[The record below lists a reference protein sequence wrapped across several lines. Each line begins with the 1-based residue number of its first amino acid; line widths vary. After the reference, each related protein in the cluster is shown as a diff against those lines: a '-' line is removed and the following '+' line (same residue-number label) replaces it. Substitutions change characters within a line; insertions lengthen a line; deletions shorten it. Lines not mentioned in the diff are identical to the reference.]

1 MDQHKASHVNVTVV
15 TLVATLGG
23 LLFGY
28 DTAVISGAVGAID
41 ANFVDPWLLSPTAR
55 DSLSGFA
62 ISSALVGTIIGAAM
76 AGWAST
82 RFGRRASMQ
91 LAAILFFV
99 SALGSALPELGFAP
113 VGQMGPEA
121 VWPFICYRIV
131 GGIGVGL
138 ASMLAPMYIA
148 EIAPSR
154 IRGRLVSYNQM
165 AIIFGMLVVYFVNW
179 GIALQGDDAWVI
191 ETGWRW
197 MFASECIP
205 AALFFV
211 LLLTVPESPR
221 WLVLKDRDEAALTV
235 LGRFNAPD
243 RARQVLGEIKVS
255 LAAKSEPLF
264 KYGGVLIAV
273 GILLSVFQQFVGI
286 NVVLYYAPFI
296 FQNMGATTDAALLQT
311 VLVGAANLGFTLVA
325 ILTVDRLGRR
335 PLMITGALVMAA
347 AMFTLG
353 SLFNANALGLPALIA
368 MLVYIAGFAM
378 SWGPVTWVL
387 LSEIFP
393 NPIKGKAMAI
403 AVVAQWVANLAV
415 SWSFKVIDGNSWLVA
430 QFNHGFAYWIYGVM
444 GVLAALF
451 VLRAVP
457 ETKGRH
463 LEDMHHLW
471 ARA

>member
-1 MDQHKASHVNVTVV
+1 MGQHKASHVNVTVV

-41 ANFVDPWLLSPTAR
+41 ANFVDPWQLSPTAR

-121 VWPFICYRIV
+121 VWPFIFYRIV

-221 WLVLKDRDEAALTV
+221 WLVLKDRDEAALSV

-243 RARQVLGEIKVS
+243 RARQVLDEIKVS
-255 LAAKSEPLF
+255 LAAKSEPLL

-335 PLMITGALVMAA
+335 PLMIIGALVMAA

-430 QFNHGFAYWIYGVM
+430 QFNHGFAYWVYGVM

-471 ARA
+471 AKA

>member
-121 VWPFICYRIV
+121 VWPFIFYRIV

-243 RARQVLGEIKVS
+243 RARQVLDEIKVS

-451 VLRAVP
+451 VLRVVP

>member
-41 ANFVDPWLLSPTAR
+41 ANFVDPWQLSPTAR

-91 LAAILFFV
+91 LAAVLFFV

-121 VWPFICYRIV
+121 VWPFIFYRIV

-191 ETGWRW
+191 ETGWCW

-221 WLVLKDRDEAALTV
+221 WLVLKDRDEAALSV

-243 RARQVLGEIKVS
+243 RARQVLDEIKVS

-311 VLVGAANLGFTLVA
+311 VLVGVANLGFTLVA

>member
-41 ANFVDPWLLSPTAR
+41 ANFVDPWQLSPTAR

-91 LAAILFFV
+91 LAAVLFFV

-121 VWPFICYRIV
+121 VWPFIFYRIV

-221 WLVLKDRDEAALTV
+221 WLVLKDRDEAALSV

-243 RARQVLGEIKVS
+243 RARQVLDEIKVS

-286 NVVLYYAPFI
+286 NVVLYYAPFS

-311 VLVGAANLGFTLVA
+311 VLVGVANLGFTLVA

-430 QFNHGFAYWIYGVM
+430 QFNHGFAYWVYGVM

>member
-41 ANFVDPWLLSPTAR
+41 ANFVDPWQLSPTAR

-121 VWPFICYRIV
+121 VWPFIFYRIV

-221 WLVLKDRDEAALTV
+221 WLVLKDRDEAALSV

-243 RARQVLGEIKVS
+243 RARQVLDEIKVS

-311 VLVGAANLGFTLVA
+311 VLVGVANLGFTLVA

-430 QFNHGFAYWIYGVM
+430 QFNHGFAYWVYGVM

>member
-41 ANFVDPWLLSPTAR
+41 ANFVDPWQLSPTAR

-121 VWPFICYRIV
+121 VWPFIFYRIV

-221 WLVLKDRDEAALTV
+221 WLVLKDRDEAALSV

-243 RARQVLGEIKVS
+243 RARQVLDEIKVS
-255 LAAKSEPLF
+255 LAAMSEPLF
-264 KYGGVLIAV
+264 KSGGVLIAV

-471 ARA
+471 AKA

>member
-1 MDQHKASHVNVTVV
+1 MDQDKTSQVRVTAV

-41 ANFVDPWLLSPTAR
+41 ANFVDPWQLSPTAR

-99 SALGSALPELGFAP
+99 SALGSALPELGFAA
-113 VGQMGPEA
+113 VGEMGREA
-121 VWPFICYRIV
+121 VRPFIFYRIL

-211 LLLTVPESPR
+211 LLLRVPESPR
-221 WLVLKDRDEAALTV
+221 WLVLKDRNEAALAV

-243 RARQVLGEIKVS
+243 RARQVLDEIKVS

-296 FQNMGATTDAALLQT
+296 FQNMGATTDTALLQT
-311 VLVGAANLGFTLVA
+311 VLVGAANLAFTLVA

-451 VLRAVP
+451 VLRVVP

>member
-41 ANFVDPWLLSPTAR
+41 ANFVDPWQLSPTAR

-121 VWPFICYRIV
+121 VWPFIFYRIV

-221 WLVLKDRDEAALTV
+221 WLVLKDRDEAALSV

-243 RARQVLGEIKVS
+243 RARQVLDEIKVS

-471 ARA
+471 AKA

>member
-243 RARQVLGEIKVS
+243 RARQVLDEIKVS

>member
-221 WLVLKDRDEAALTV
+221 WLVLKDRNDAALAV

-243 RARQVLGEIKVS
+243 RARQVLDEIKVS

>member
-41 ANFVDPWLLSPTAR
+41 ANFVDPWQLSPTAR

-121 VWPFICYRIV
+121 VWPFIFYRIV

-243 RARQVLGEIKVS
+243 RARQVLDEIKVS

-430 QFNHGFAYWIYGVM
+430 QFNHGFAYWVYGVM

-471 ARA
+471 AKA